1 MAEVTLT
8 KGWKTYLGA
17 IILIATGLYLV
28 SVGQASEGAKAIG
41 LGLSIIGIRHYLEY
55 SSKD

>member
-1 MAEVTLT
+1 MAEITIT

-17 IILIATGLYLV
+17 VILIATGLYLL
-28 SVGQASEGAKAIG
+28 SIGQNVEGTQAIG

-55 SSKD
+55 SRQ

>member
-1 MAEVTLT
+1 MAEITLT

-17 IILIATGLYLV
+17 VILIATGLYLV
-28 SVGQASEGAKAIG
+28 SIGQTAEGAQAIG

-55 SSKD
+55 SNQ

>member
-1 MAEVTLT
+1 MNGITIT

-28 SVGQASEGAKAIG
+28 SIGQAAEGAKAIG

-55 SSKD
+55 SQQ

>member
-1 MAEVTLT
+1 MAEMTVT

-17 IILIATGLYLV
+17 IILIATGLYLL
-28 SVGQASEGAKAIG
+28 SIGQNTEGAQAIG

-55 SSKD
+55 SKQ

>member
-1 MAEVTLT
+1 MAEITIT

-17 IILIATGLYLV
+17 IILIATGLYLL
-28 SVGQASEGAKAIG
+28 SIGQAAEGAQAIG

-55 SSKD
+55 SQQ